1 MHASAPFISIWDDH
15 EVEDNHADG
24 QPSSAQP
31 DPSKTNLKDL
41 PRRVPYLTRKANGYK
56 AFFNYTPR
64 LRFKGDRDRIYEDYR
79 LGGLVDLMLTD
90 ERQYRDQ
97 QPCNDAILANCP
109 SANDPRT
116 LLGEKQRNW
125 LLRSMKDSKATWK
138 VWGTEVMLMG
148 LRIGPTVVAQ
158 VDSWDG
164 YGDERKQIL
173 DYVIDNNIQNVVA
186 ITGDIHTFFAGT
198 ATTKGDETTGSRPA
212 FPEFVGGS
220 ATSTGL
226 PEATGFPPSA
236 LEAFLPFNGHLDFYD
251 FVKRGYGV
259 VEATADSL
267 TCELKSVNATT
278 ANSPQATTIAKYLV
292 PKGARSPQRIG

>member
-1 MHASAPFISIWDDH
+1 M
-15 EVEDNHADG
+15 
-24 QPSSAQP
+24 
-31 DPSKTNLKDL
+31 
-41 PRRVPYLTRKANGYK
+41 
-56 AFFNYTPR
+56 
-64 LRFKGDRDRIYEDYR
+64 
-79 LGGLVDLMLTD
+79 
-90 ERQYRDQ
+90 
-97 QPCNDAILANCP
+97 
-109 SANDPRT
+109 
-116 LLGEKQRNW
+116 
-125 LLRSMKDSKATWK
+125 
-138 VWGTEVMLMG
+138 
-148 LRIGPTVVAQ
+148 
-158 VDSWDG
+158 
-164 YGDERKQIL
+164 
-173 DYVIDNNIQNVVA
+173 VA

-278 ANSPQATTIAKYLV
+278 ANSPQATTIAKFLV